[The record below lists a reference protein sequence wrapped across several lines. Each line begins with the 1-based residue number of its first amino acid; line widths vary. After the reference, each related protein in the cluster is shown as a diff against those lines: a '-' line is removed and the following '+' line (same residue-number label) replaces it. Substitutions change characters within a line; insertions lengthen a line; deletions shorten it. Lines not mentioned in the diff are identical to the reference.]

1 MSAGTALLTISL
13 VSTDAAGIPK
23 SGGVNSVAIT
33 RTLDLHASANSL
45 TSATINTDTAVPP
58 GTVADGEMLAYI
70 QNTDTVPGHYILVRL
85 DFSGTKRTV
94 AKLLP
99 GEAYYGRVLSTPYV
113 QSPVGSVPY
122 DYLLAAA

>member
-1 MSAGTALLTISL
+1 MPAGTALLTIAL
-13 VSTDAAGIPK
+13 VSTDAAGISK
-23 SGGVNSVAIT
+23 NGGTGPVSID
-33 RTLDLHASANSL
+33 RTSDLHASANSL
-45 TSATINTDTAVPP
+45 TSSSINTDTAVPAA
-58 GTVADGEMLAYI
+58 TVPDAEMLVYI

-99 GEAYYGRVLSTPYV
+99 GEAYCARVLSTPYV
-113 QSPVGSVPY
+113 QSPVASVPY